1 MSSAIDPSLEGR
13 VLLLPA
19 TRRDGEA
26 ILTLLQRAR
35 IECCVCH
42 DAAHAAAQ
50 LEAGAATLVLTD
62 TALADAGGHLV
73 MEALVDQPAWSD
85 LPVVL
90 LGKPGTPTELQE
102 IVRRLTNVTL
112 LERPTSSPMLLS
124 AIGAGLRA
132 RYRQYQVRD
141 QVKALQKAENELR
154 QADRRKDEFLAMLA
168 HELRNPL
175 APIRTASELLPRL
188 VPPGDARVDSTLSVV
203 RRQVGQLTRLVDDL
217 LDVSRITQG
226 RIELQRTKLDM
237 ASIVAEALESTAPLI
252 EERRHAL
259 VQRIDTGG
267 LFVEGDGTRL
277 VQCVS
282 NILANAA
289 KYTDPGGEIRLELRR
304 DSDSAVVCV
313 QDNGIGISVE
323 MLPRVFDLFVQS
335 ERSLDRSQGG
345 LGIGLSVVRR
355 LVDMHCGEVTAR
367 SAGVGR
373 GSTFEIRL
381 PLVTAPA
388 AIEFVADTSKR
399 NHRRV
404 LVVDDNRDAADSLSM
419 LLQIQGHEVQTAYD
433 GAEALKMASGFGA
446 DLVLLDIGLPS
457 MNGFEVAKRLRS
469 GGSLARLVALSGYG
483 QPEDVQRSREAGFD
497 AHLVKPVDF
506 ERVTEVLGE

>member
-1 MSSAIDPSLEGR
+1 MSTARSLTQEGR

-19 TRRDGEA
+19 TRRDGDA
-26 ILTLLQRAR
+26 IRTLLLRAH
-35 IECCVCH
+35 IDCFVCSN
-42 DAAHAAAQ
+42 AAHAAAE
-50 LEAGAATLVLTD
+50 LDMGAAALVLTD
-62 TALADAGGHLV
+62 TALGDSGGHLV
-73 MEALVDQPAWSD
+73 MDVLLEQPAWSD
-85 LPVVL
+85 VPIVL
-90 LGKPGTPTELQE
+90 LGKPGTPTELNE

-112 LERPTSSPMLLS
+112 LERPTSTPMLLS

-132 RYRQYQVRD
+132 RSRQYQVRD
-141 QVKALQKAENELR
+141 QVKALQEAENQLR

-175 APIRTASELLPRL
+175 APIRTASELLPRII
-188 VPPGDARVDSTLSVV
+188 PPGDARVDSTLSVV

-226 RIELQRTKLDM
+226 RIELQRTTLDM
-237 ASIVAEALESTAPLI
+237 ASIVSQALESTAPLI
-252 EERRHAL
+252 EERRHSL
-259 VQRIDTGG
+259 IQRIDSGQ
-267 LFVEGDGTRL
+267 LFVEGDGARL

-289 KYTDPGGEIRLELRR
+289 KYTDKGGEIRVELGR
-304 DSDSAVVCV
+304 SGNCAVVCV
-313 QDNGIGISVE
+313 QDNGIGISAE

-355 LVDMHCGEVTAR
+355 LVDMHGGEV
-367 SAGVGR
+367 SAHSDGAGG

-381 PLVTAPA
+381 PLVSAPA
-388 AIEFVADTSKR
+388 KVEQLADTAR
-399 NHRRV
+399 RDHRRV
-404 LVVDDNRDAADSLSM
+404 LVVDDNRDAADSLAM

-433 GAEALKMASGFGA
+433 GAEALRMATGFGA

-457 MNGFEVAKRLRS
+457 MNGFEVARRLRS

-506 ERVTEVLGE
+506 DRVAEVLAE

>member
-1 MSSAIDPSLEGR
+1 MSATTSRPAEGR

-19 TRRDGEA
+19 TRRDGDA
-26 ILTLLQRAR
+26 ILTLLQRAHV
-35 IECCVCH
+35 ECFVCS
-42 DAAHAAAQ
+42 DAARAAEE
-50 LEAGAATLVLTD
+50 LELGAATLVLTD
-62 TALADAGGHLV
+62 TALGESGGHLV
-73 MEALVDQPAWSD
+73 MESLIDQPAWSD

-90 LGKPGTPTELQE
+90 LGKPGTPTDLQE
-102 IVRRLTNVTL
+102 LVRRLTNVTL

-226 RIELQRTKLDM
+226 RIELQRTTLDM
-237 ASIVAEALESTAPLI
+237 ASILAQALESAAPLI
-252 EERRHAL
+252 EERKHSL
-259 VQRIDTGG
+259 IQRIDTEG
-267 LFVEGDGTRL
+267 LFVEGDGARL

-289 KYTDPGGEIRLELRR
+289 KYTDSGGEIRVELRR
-304 DSDSAVVCV
+304 EGDTAVVCV
-313 QDNGIGISVE
+313 QDNGIGISAE

-355 LVDMHCGEVTAR
+355 LVDMHGGEVSAR

-381 PLVTAPA
+381 PLVMAPA
-388 AIEFVADTSKR
+388 AVECLVDTGKR
-399 NHRRV
+399 NQRRV

-433 GAEALKMASGFGA
+433 GAQALKMASGFCA
-446 DLVLLDIGLPS
+446 DLVLLDIGLPL

-469 GGSLARLVALSGYG
+469 GGSLARLVAVSGYG
-483 QPEDVQRSREAGFD
+483 QPDDVQRSFEAGFD

-506 ERVTEVLGE
+506 DRVAEVLGE